1 MIPLEQIYTLTVY
14 YLGMVAWSCLAII
27 FLRRYRRSRRIL
39 GERRVTKT
47 LRIILI
53 VVCAEVLATT
63 YYGLSWSN
71 QWVWRVSWLDVMRS
85 PIFWGIP
92 RTTLLIGAVL
102 MLCLILREKVMSPLY
117 YALKPIGL
125 SLKIFHGLRNG
136 LEKMYQ
142 QKATSLILYRAGK
155 EAGIL
160 FTKDVIKKID
170 VKERE
175 LFHQIVEYNQ
185 HAGWADEIKIE
196 DFKIGDRVVISTTG
210 SFESIG
216 RETPYP
222 ICDFQRGFWA
232 GICQALTPVMIC
244 EAEETSCEARGDPRC
259 RFLVKFFE
267 KAKVDEDA

>member
-1 MIPLEQIYTLTVY
+1 MIPLEQIYTLTIY
-14 YLGMVAWSCLAII
+14 YLGILAWSSLTII
-27 FLRRYRRSRRIL
+27 FLKRYIQSRRIM
-39 GERRVTKT
+39 GERPITKT

-71 QWVWRVSWLDVMRS
+71 QWVWNLSWLDVMRL

-92 RTTLLIGAVL
+92 RTTLLIGALL
-102 MLCLILREKVMSPLY
+102 MLYLTLSEGIISPLY

-125 SLKIFHGLRNG
+125 SLKVFHGLRNG

-142 QKATSLILYRAGK
+142 RKATALILYKAGK

-160 FTKDVIKKID
+160 FTEDVMKK
-170 VKERE
+170 VSSEGRE
-175 LFHQIVEYNQ
+175 LFDQIVEYNRF
-185 HAGWADEIKIE
+185 AGWADEIEVE
-196 DFKIGDRVVISTTG
+196 DFNLGKQVVISTKG

-216 RETPYP
+216 RETPYT

-232 GICQALTPVMIC
+232 GICQAINPEMIC
-244 EAEETSCEARGDPRC
+244 EAEEVSCEARGEPKC
-259 RFLVKFFE
+259 RFQVKFFE
-267 KAKVDEDA
+267 GIEMGEKA